1 VGGDP
6 RRAGGRLDYDHYG
19 AIRFKIWNPGGV
31 SHDYDYDYDGV
42 IRFKTQSP
50 GGATTTFM

>member
-1 VGGDP
+1 MGGDP

-31 SHDYDYDYDGV
+31 SHDYDYDNDGV